1 MSIRVQELRQIVEI
15 IFENEKEHIKSQK
28 LKKFFMLI
36 FQKIEL
42 APFFKYY
49 AGIPQDKK
57 ILDKKMTLEG
67 FRSFLTD
74 IQKETYNS
82 GIYAQFF
89 SQISAHNLFNM
100 GNLKALALYTHIQY
114 SHFLITSI

>member
-1 MSIRVQELRQIVEI
+1 MSIRGQELRQIVDI

-28 LKKFFMLI
+28 LKKFFVLL

-67 FRSFLTD
+67 FRSFLTE

-82 GIYAQFF
+82 GVYAQFF

-100 GNLKALALYTHIQY
+100 GNLKALFPCIQIQY
-114 SHFLITSI
+114 SLLL